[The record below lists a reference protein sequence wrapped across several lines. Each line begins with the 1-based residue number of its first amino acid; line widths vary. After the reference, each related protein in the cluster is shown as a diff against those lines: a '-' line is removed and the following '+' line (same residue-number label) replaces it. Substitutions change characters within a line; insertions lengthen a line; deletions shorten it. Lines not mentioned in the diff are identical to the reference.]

1 MNWEIGPTSTKRG
14 AEEDDENVIGF
25 DFGTGDTQ
33 LPQDVLGR
41 TTSYYEGCRLG
52 NNGRV
57 FFWVSEID
65 MQLDTEAAWQYG
77 TAAPSRTQID
87 FESVVVHELGHAQ
100 QLSHVI
106 LPAAVMHF
114 SVARGQQS
122 RQINPMSDV
131 AGGRF
136 LLRTRSFVPPGCGS
150 VSPLL
155 PAPLTSVSAN
165 ALAGVGNQVSWSTQ
179 DECFLREF
187 VIERA
192 VDTTAWQPL
201 ATVPQGSTAGQYTY
215 IDTSPL
221 TGRAFYRL
229 RVRRPDNSLD
239 NTQPIAVTTLAGGPV
254 QEGLQLFPNPLVS
267 GPANLLFIGAAT
279 GQLTLDIY
287 DAVGRKR
294 RSLQTN
300 YRSGVPFLVDLAD
313 LRSGWY
319 VVRWSDQ
326 TGKKGTLNFVRSN
339 E

>member
-1 MNWEIGPTSTKRG
+1 
-14 AEEDDENVIGF
+14 
-25 DFGTGDTQ
+25 
-33 LPQDVLGR
+33 
-41 TTSYYEGCRLG
+41 
-52 NNGRV
+52 
-57 FFWVSEID
+57 
-65 MQLDTEAAWQYG
+65 
-77 TAAPSRTQID
+77 
-87 FESVVVHELGHAQ
+87 
-100 QLSHVI
+100 
-106 LPAAVMHF
+106 
-114 SVARGQQS
+114 
-122 RQINPMSDV
+122 
-131 AGGRF
+131 